1 MKNLVEQL
9 DFKWKAEDITGLQLA
24 DLVAY
29 PLTRHVLNPKA
40 VNPAYDIL
48 RPNIFSLD
56 GKLMGLKIYP
66 QP

>member
-1 MKNLVEQL
+1 MKSHVSQL
-9 DFKWKAEDITGLQLA
+9 NFKWKTEDVTGLQLA

-40 VNPAYDIL
+40 VNPAYRIFE
-48 RPNIFSLD
+48 PNIFASE
-56 GKLMGLKIYP
+56 GKLKGIKIFP